1 MTRHAHPLTVLSLLV
16 AIVVV
21 SIGVCI
27 VGYRG
32 TGVRPLAAAGVL
44 TGLGVAAMHYLG
56 MAAMRMDGEPHYSV
70 TVIALSVVIAVIAA
84 SAALWAAINVRGF
97 LPSLCASLVMGLAV
111 SGMHYTGMAAVSV
124 ELHMSD
130 HESIGRTP
138 ASLVLPVLIG
148 PVIFLVVAGVIV
160 MFDPVLILGDGDW
173 NQSSAQRQDAEA
185 RVAAEADDHPFD
197 PTYSLSPGRRS
208 GPRSRR
214 R

>member
-1 MTRHAHPLTVLSLLV
+1 
-16 AIVVV
+16 
-21 SIGVCI
+21 
-27 VGYRG
+27 
-32 TGVRPLAAAGVL
+32 
-44 TGLGVAAMHYLG
+44 
-56 MAAMRMDGEPHYSV
+56 
-70 TVIALSVVIAVIAA
+70 
-84 SAALWAAINVRGF
+84 
-97 LPSLCASLVMGLAV
+97 MGLAV

-138 ASLVLPVLIG
+138 TSLVLPVLIG

>member
-1 MTRHAHPLTVLSLLV
+1 MTRHAHPLTVLSPLV

-27 VGYRG
+27 VGYRC

-56 MAAMRMDGEPHYSV
+56 MAAMRLDGEPHYSV
-70 TVIALSVVIAVIAA
+70 TVIALSVVIAAC
-84 SAALWAAINVRGF
+84 AALWAAINVRGF

-130 HESIGRTP
+130 HESIGRAPT
-138 ASLVLPVLIG
+138 SLVLPMLIG

-160 MFDPVLILGDGDW
+160 MFDPVLILGDW

-185 RVAAEADDHPFD
+185 RVAAEADTALIP
-197 PTYSLSPGRRS
+197 PAA
-208 GPRSRR
+208 
-214 R
+214 

>member
-1 MTRHAHPLTVLSLLV
+1 MTRRTHPLTVLSLRV
-16 AIVVV
+16 AIVAV

-56 MAAMRMDGEPHYSV
+56 MAAMRLDGEPHDSV

-84 SAALWAAINVRGF
+84 GAALWAAVNVRGF

-130 HESIGRTP
+130 HESIGRAPT
-138 ASLVLPVLIG
+138 SLVLPMLIG

-160 MFDPVLILGDGDW
+160 MFDPVLILGDW

-185 RVAAEADDHPFD
+185 RVAAEADTALIP
-197 PTYSLSPGRRS
+197 PAA
-208 GPRSRR
+208 
-214 R
+214 